1 MSGCTPLITP
11 YDCAGTTATPPTNPP
26 SPATPP
32 EAMGVVPNPTPP
44 QPRPAPEP
52 FENATLPN
60 GWHAPNWEVNM
71 PTVAQAFDVAGTS
84 VVGAGFLAALGVGM
98 NALAARKRWEARQV
112 RNYAAGA
119 LVLPVGVIWASDSW
133 TAPVSLWWQGSQVL
147 LDHGLGSGALAAMAA
162 GGLPF
167 AWAGAALW
175 RARFLGQLGT
185 QGVGSPS
192 KTRRLQRRQNHGKA
206 RAARLAAKYGA
217 RVTSGWRN
225 SKAVLGTLSE
235 ITDATQ
241 ATTIAGLGQRR
252 GSKLEIPID
261 RLGHLVLLGMSQ
273 EAGKTTLLVRF
284 ATGLYCAFWHRY
296 VRTGEKR
303 PLLIFVDCKGG
314 KPGLATGREVVKIAA
329 RLKVDPRRV
338 ALWPITN
345 RLDLWAMDAEDMA
358 ATLEAMINP
367 VASTDAGAE
376 HFKQNRIRVTKLVV
390 FAPEGPPR
398 SKQEFLDRLS
408 VSWLKKAYKGDESIE
423 NEIDSL
429 EKNKPPA
436 VGDVSGKFRNIF
448 AAIGEGFDGGR
459 PLDSFD
465 MIYATVPGTVRGEYA
480 RAQVV
485 ALTTLIEQFACGEHD
500 RQIVLIIDEM
510 SAVAD
515 KTGGINQVNIAERLL
530 GMGVVAIFAAQ
541 NQYGLGQTPDERR
554 RLLESCPSG
563 ALLMKL
569 EGAGKVSEVFGSRPV
584 TENTRH
590 TKGGKLGDEG
600 SLGQR
605 ETFFIDPNRL
615 AEFERGD
622 VVWVHGL
629 QAHWGHVV
637 PVDLD
642 ELVPLPDD
650 PDPLR
655 WQAST
660 RPRVPLMRV
669 RDLDSGR
676 ARRADLGDE
685 GGEAA

>member
-1 MSGCTPLITP
+1 M
-11 YDCAGTTATPPTNPP
+11 
-26 SPATPP
+26 
-32 EAMGVVPNPTPP
+32 
-44 QPRPAPEP
+44 
-52 FENATLPN
+52 FENPTLPN
-60 GWHAPNWEVNM
+60 GWQAPSWDVNM
-71 PTVAQAFDVAGTS
+71 PSVAQVFDFAGTS
-84 VVGAGFLAALGVGM
+84 LVGAGFLAALGIGM
-98 NALAARKRWEARQV
+98 NSLAAHKRWEARQV
-112 RNYAAGA
+112 RNYAAGS
-119 LVLPVGVIWASDSW
+119 LVLPIGTVWSSGEW
-133 TAPVSLWWQGSQVL
+133 TTPVSLWWQGAQVL
-147 LDHGLGSGALAAMAA
+147 LSQGPWSWSGAVAAMTAGAA
-162 GGLPF
+162 PL
-167 AWAGAALW
+167 ALWGAALW
-175 RARFLGQLGT
+175 RARFLERLGT
-185 QGVGSPS
+185 EGIGSPS
-192 KTRRLQRRQNHGKA
+192 KTRRLQRRQHQGKA
-206 RAARLAAKYGA
+206 HAARQAAKHGA
-217 RVTSGWRN
+217 PITASWLN
-225 SKAVLGTLSE
+225 NKAVLGTLSE
-235 ITDATQ
+235 YTDATQ
-241 ATTIAGLGQRR
+241 PTTITQLAQRR

-261 RLGHLVLLGMSQ
+261 GLGHMVLLGMSQ
-273 EAGKTTLLVRF
+273 KAGKTTLLVRF
-284 ATGLYCAFWHRY
+284 GVGLYCAYWHRY

-314 KPGLATGREVVKIAA
+314 KPGLATGRELVKIAA

-338 ALWPITN
+338 ALWPVTN

-376 HFKQNRIRVTKLVV
+376 HFKQNRIRVTKLAV
-390 FAPEGPPR
+390 FAPGGPPR
-398 SKQEFLDRLS
+398 SKQQFLERLS
-408 VSWLKKAYKGDESIE
+408 VSWLKTAYAGDQSILD
-423 NEIDSL
+423 EIDAL

-448 AAIGEGFDGGR
+448 TAIGEGFDGGR

-480 RAQVV
+480 RAQVA

-500 RQIVLIIDEM
+500 RQVILIIDEM

-541 NQYGLGQTPDERR
+541 NQYGLGQTADERR
-554 RLLESCPSG
+554 RLMESCPCG
-563 ALLMKL
+563 AMLMKL
-569 EGAGKVSEVFGSRPV
+569 EGGGKVSEVFGSRPV

-590 TKGGKLGDEG
+590 TKSGKIGDEG

-615 AEFERGD
+615 TEFERGD

-629 QAHWGHVV
+629 QAHWGHIV
-637 PVDLD
+637 PIELD
-642 ELVPLPDD
+642 ELTPLPAD
-650 PDPLR
+650 PDPRR
-655 WQAST
+655 WAT
-660 RPRVPLMRV
+660 GTGPRVPLMQV